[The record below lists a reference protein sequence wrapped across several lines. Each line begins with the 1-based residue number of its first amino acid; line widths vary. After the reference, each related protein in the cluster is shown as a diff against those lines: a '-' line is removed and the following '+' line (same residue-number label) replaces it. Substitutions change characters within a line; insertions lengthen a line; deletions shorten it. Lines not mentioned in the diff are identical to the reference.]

1 MQIILFTYSCII
13 MKTLEND
20 NNRGHNNGCVPQGQ
34 YMHVTI
40 SALSGVTGKC
50 VPWPF
55 DKRFVRFL
63 YGTYS
68 FCPLYIRYSSVS
80 WPFFPLVD
88 RSLSATCPVR
98 MRYSCVLCASYTFGD
113 DLHRHRD
120 DFHHRINIFCTF
132 SVRSASVNAI
142 RWYVTAP
149 LEFDIQDENV
159 QHN

>member
-20 NNRGHNNGCVPQGQ
+20 NNRGHNNGCVPHGQ

-40 SALSGVTGKC
+40 SALSVVTGKC

-55 DKRFVRFL
+55 DKRFVRLL

-80 WPFFPLVD
+80 
-88 RSLSATCPVR
+88 
-98 MRYSCVLCASYTFGD
+98 
-113 DLHRHRD
+113 
-120 DFHHRINIFCTF
+120 
-132 SVRSASVNAI
+132 
-142 RWYVTAP
+142 
-149 LEFDIQDENV
+149 
-159 QHN
+159 